1 VDDRSESSSTNQT
14 FIVLDSW
21 EDIDFKYEMRQKTR
35 LVSDGN
41 WTVNDK
47 EDIYSGVVRMDTV
60 RIGFFLG
67 ELYGHSCCAC
77 DIENA
82 FL

>member
-1 VDDRSESSSTNQT
+1 MLFDV
-14 FIVLDSW
+14 
-21 EDIDFKYEMRQKTR
+21 KYDLRHKAW
-35 LVSDGN
+35 LVAGGN

-67 ELYGHSCCAC
+67 ELYGLWCCVC
-77 DIENA
+77 DIGNA
-82 FL
+82 FLYEKQKRKSI